1 MTLDGYKGGFIM
13 SAALINLLITYLP
26 YIVEVLFAVLST
38 VIAVKLLP
46 YLRSKLSQSD
56 LNNIEKQLGIVMD
69 WAEVFVAS
77 AQRLDRSGKLND
89 LTKKEYV
96 MEKLMEKIKELN
108 YNFTEEQLDN
118 IRRSVVYAL
127 EQTEEIIADT
137 ADSLKKEKKNGKTK
151 SNK

>member
-1 MTLDGYKGGFIM
+1 
-13 SAALINLLITYLP
+13 
-26 YIVEVLFAVLST
+26 
-38 VIAVKLLP
+38 
-46 YLRSKLSQSD
+46 
-56 LNNIEKQLGIVMD
+56 MD

-108 YNFTEEQLDN
+108 YDFTEEQLDN

>member
-1 MTLDGYKGGFIM
+1 M

-26 YIVEVLFAVLST
+26 YIVEILFAVLST

-56 LNNIEKQLGIVMD
+56 LNNIEKQLGIIMD